1 MASAGGGD
9 DPKKKMMTM
18 MRLGELHCFEEE
30 QRIAIME
37 MVKDG
42 SMTIEQAQYE
52 VKKARP
58 KTFSGLKYYGS
69 FPTPALTLR
78 TTLTPEMGTSTVE
91 MAAARLKRLK
101 PVARKV
107 NVTVSTVGIRI
118 VDAANEDTIEN
129 EPIQQIA
136 FTSVLPGDKK
146 KIAYVTSY
154 SKLGLL
160 YTHIFAMGKSKD
172 AVEATEA
179 IVDRKTDAAKQK
191 SLVPP
196 TGIEN
201 MSAGVEEDDEEEELE
216 TGKPLGVF
224 NLIYLGSVPS
234 PDYEG
239 SEAVSEAI
247 KGIRDT
253 INPKPKRKDSIFGGL
268 SKEAPKESSSAGVHC
283 VMVISS
289 EGIRTIDAVSRD
301 VMHNVIIKA
310 ISYSTEV
317 VSKKMEMFAF
327 IEVDDRRNSK
337 DCHVFMCEDGA
348 KGQAL
353 EICNILSKAFQIAV
367 QEAKARAGNPFLPIG
382 RERDK
387 VEGPLHQ
394 FQFNRKDLRA
404 IKAIGAGQFGRVYLA
419 SAESTGA
426 LFAVK
431 MLRGGASTQDKTEFL
446 RESETMLELG
456 PHDNLVKF
464 IGVCVKQR
472 PWLVILEF
480 CQYGD
485 LSDVLR
491 ACRRKGVSLTPRE
504 QVSLTYQLACGM
516 TYIAGKGF
524 VHMDLAARNC
534 LLDSNNNVKVA
545 DFGLTHR
552 FDEGHN
558 YYRQVGVMKL
568 SIRWLAI
575 DSFDHKIFSE
585 KSDVWSFGITVW
597 EIMTYGQQPYTGQK
611 LTDVLRIV
619 RAGTRP
625 SRPEN
630 CSDAV
635 WDIIQSTWVKEASK
649 RPTFK
654 KLMKSIQSLTE
665 QDPGEIRNIGS
676 LLNGNLTDR
685 IKNLSVRVKKNS
697 AAAAEGGPKPALQK
711 GKSHIMSEEEL
722 TGVLE
727 DEGEAPPPS
736 VGAMTIA
743 EALVPDLPA
752 PPPRSDEDHGAQSH
766 EED

>member
-1 MASAGGGD
+1 
-9 DPKKKMMTM
+9 M

-42 SMTIEQAQYE
+42 SMTIEEAQYE
-52 VKKARP
+52 VKKTRP
-58 KTFSGLKYYGS
+58 KSFTGLKYYGS
-69 FPTPALTLR
+69 FPTPALTLK
-78 TTLTPEMGTSTVE
+78 TTLSQDMGTSTVE
-91 MAAARLKRLK
+91 QAAARLKKVK

-107 NVTVSTVGIRI
+107 NITVSTVGIRI

-136 FTSVLPGDKK
+136 YSCVLPGDKK
-146 KIAYVTSY
+146 KIAYVTNY

-160 YTHIFAMGKSKD
+160 YTHIFSLGKSKEATA
-172 AVEATEA
+172 AVET
-179 IVDRKTDAAKQK
+179 IVDRKTDAAAQK
-191 SLVPP
+191 SLVPA
-196 TGIEN
+196 TGIEK
-201 MSAGVEEDDEEEELE
+201 MSAGVEEDDEEGEMEA
-216 TGKPLGVF
+216 GKPLGVF
-224 NLIYLGSVPS
+224 NLLYLGNVPS
-234 PDYEG
+234 VDFEG

-247 KGIRDT
+247 KNIRDT
-253 INPKPKRKDSIFGGL
+253 LNTKAAPKRKDSIFGG
-268 SKEAPKESSSAGVHC
+268 SKESAKEASSGPGVHC

-289 EGIRTIDAVSRD
+289 EGIRTIDSVSRD
-301 VMHNVIIKA
+301 VIHNVIIKA

-337 DCHVFMCEDGA
+337 DCHVFMCEDGV

-353 EICNILSKAFQIAV
+353 EICNVLSKAFQIAV

-387 VEGPLHQ
+387 VEGPLSQ
-394 FQFNRKDLRA
+394 YQFNRKDLRA

-426 LFAVK
+426 LYAVK

-456 PHDNLVKF
+456 PHENLVKF
-464 IGVCVKQR
+464 IGVSVKQR

-491 ACRRKGVSLTPRE
+491 ACRRKGIVLTSRE
-504 QVSLTYQLACGM
+504 QVNMAYQLTCGM
-516 TYIAGKGF
+516 AYIAGKGF

-534 LLDSNNNVKVA
+534 LLDSNNNIKVA

-585 KSDVWSFGITVW
+585 KSDVWSFGITFW

-619 RAGTRP
+619 RSGTRLTKP
-625 SRPEN
+625 DN
-630 CSDAV
+630 CDDAI
-635 WDIIQSTWVKEASK
+635 WEIMQSTWVKEASK

-654 KLMKSIQSLTE
+654 KLTKSLKFILD
-665 QDPGEIRNIGS
+665 QDPTGELRNIGA
-676 LLNGNLTDR
+676 LLNNSLTDR
-685 IKNLSVRVKKNS
+685 IKTLSVRVKKSDGDGAS
-697 AAAAEGGPKPALQK
+697 AKPVLQK
-711 GKSHIMSEEEL
+711 GKSHIMSQEEL
-722 TGVLE
+722 TGVVA
-727 DEGEAPPPS
+727 DEGDAPPPHAEAPPS
-736 VGAMTIA
+736 MTIPEGMA
-743 EALVPDLPA
+743 PEPPA
-752 PPPRSDEDHGAQSH
+752 PPPQAEEEQGSQSH